1 MKRTAHLIPV
11 LGTLSVTLAQAGNDV
26 NVTRDKPLNIIYI
39 MTDDHAQQTLVAMTN
54 VITVPQIHFYGA
66 DINSWELFDLKKDP
80 TEMHNLYGNEKYA
93 DRVVTLKAE
102 LDALQKQYDVK
113 ESDY

>member
-1 MKRTAHLIPV
+1 VSLLPLLEKGKVDNWRTSLYYHYYEYPGEHQVRRHYGIRTERYKL
-11 LGTLSVTLAQAGNDV
+11 
-26 NVTRDKPLNIIYI
+26 
-39 MTDDHAQQTLVAMTN
+39 
-54 VITVPQIHFYGA
+54 IHFYGE

-93 DRVVTLKAE
+93 DRVVTLKAQ

-113 ESDY
+113 ELDY